1 MEECSVLIETTKS
14 AEDKTSR
21 WFDLPIDYELFRDL
35 LGVEADSKDYQI
47 TDMKLPFAGDIVR
60 TTSVRRLNKLYFAY
74 TDLSPEVQQAYKE
87 LIPYC
92 GGLHLIIF
100 GSFIIKYNICN
111 FFYKTLNL

>member
-21 WFDLPIDYELFRDL
+21 WFDLPIDYELFRDR

-60 TTSVRRLNKLYFAY
+60 TTSVKRLNKFYFAY
-74 TDLSPEVQQAYKE
+74 TDLSCIRQLLKKNLP
-87 LIPYC
+87 IT
-92 GGLHLIIF
+92 
-100 GSFIIKYNICN
+100 S
-111 FFYKTLNL
+111 KTVCLLLYPAIMYFQNW

>member
-87 LIPYC
+87 LIQ
-92 GGLHLIIF
+92 LHQDD
-100 GSFIIKYNICN
+100 GSVCPASQSDLCRKSREPA
-111 FFYKTLNL
+111 

>member
-60 TTSVRRLNKLYFAY
+60 TTSVRRLNKWQTKIKKILMLCCTITRICQNFKSLQTRKA
-74 TDLSPEVQQAYKE
+74 LKNMVEVKCILLRQLTMTE
-87 LIPYC
+87 
-92 GGLHLIIF
+92 
-100 GSFIIKYNICN
+100 
-111 FFYKTLNL
+111 

>member
-47 TDMKLPFAGDIVR
+47 TDMKLPFAGDIVMDVYNHVSEMSR
-60 TTSVRRLNKLYFAY
+60 IESEITRLENVAI
-74 TDLSPEVQQAYKE
+74 S
-87 LIPYC
+87 
-92 GGLHLIIF
+92 
-100 GSFIIKYNICN
+100 
-111 FFYKTLNL
+111 